1 MNRPALAAL
10 STALPLILAAPAQAQ
25 AQAVNHGAH
34 AGHDMSQMQGMGEA
48 PPPPPTAQPA
58 AGGHDAMPGM
68 DMGPAAA
75 DPHAGHDMTG
85 TAGDPH
91 AGHDMSTM
99 QAAPQA
105 PAPPATPAPAAAPG
119 DHAADRYFDPAAMA
133 AARAQLAREHGGA
146 PAAMVLLNV
155 GEWRSGSGGGGYRWS
170 GEGWFG
176 GDVNRLAL
184 KSEGEGSGRRGVD
197 AAEVQ
202 ALYSR
207 AVGPYFNLQAGLR
220 YDLRPRP
227 NRTFAVL
234 GFEGL
239 APYWFEVEGAVFV
252 SDRGDVR
259 GRLEGYYDHRITQRL
274 ILQPRAEVNLA
285 AGDEPDAK
293 IGSGIS
299 DAEIGLRLRYE
310 VTRRFAP
317 YVGLSYERKF
327 GRTADFAR
335 HDGDKVEGAGLV
347 IGVRAWF

>member
-10 STALPLILAAPAQAQ
+10 SAALPLILAAPAQAQ
-25 AQAVNHGAH
+25 AQAVDHGAH

-48 PPPPPTAQPA
+48 TPPPPTAQPA
-58 AGGHDAMPGM
+58 AGGPDALPGM

-75 DPHAGHDMTG
+75 
-85 TAGDPH
+85 DPH

-119 DHAADRYFDPAAMA
+119 DHAADRYFDSAAMA

-155 GEWRSGSGGGGYRWS
+155 GEWRSGLGGGGYRWS

-197 AAEVQ
+197 AAEIQ

-327 GRTADFAR
+327 GHTADFAR
-335 HDGDKVEGAGLV
+335 HDGDKIEGAGLV